1 MIISALVPSIR
12 VSRRITTGWLIN
24 LLTFFTQCTKLKHK
38 LTGYLTNVANPVPLV
53 LDLRVV
59 HDRVGSSADP
69 VLNGYLRYPNNLDQS
84 LNDTAA
90 DKLHKYRADYI
101 VNLSEFYSYMLIGKL
116 TVFFLF
122 RCSSSTTNPVV
133 NCTLNV
139 QNRSLFC

>member
-1 MIISALVPSIR
+1 
-12 VSRRITTGWLIN
+12 
-24 LLTFFTQCTKLKHK
+24 
-38 LTGYLTNVANPVPLV
+38 VPLV
-53 LDLRVV
+53 LDLRVT
-59 HDRVGSSADP
+59 HDRVGSSTDP

-90 DKLHKYRADYI
+90 DKLRKYRTDYNNNPTILLVRLGGYI

-116 TVFFLF
+116 TAFFLF